1 MALDAICLQAVVAEV
16 APQVQ
21 GLKIEKI
28 QQPTRDQV
36 ILLLR
41 GNRRLLLCA
50 SPSQPRL
57 NLTALLRDNPSQ
69 PPMFCMLLRKHLSGG
84 RILSM
89 EQAPLERVVTLEI
102 EAMNELGEM
111 GRFSLVLE
119 AMNRHSNLILCGG
132 DGRIID
138 CMRRVD
144 FEMSQQRQVLPGL
157 YYHLPPRQEKRSP
170 LEVEEQEFRTLL
182 ESASP
187 ERQTDKWLLDTFT
200 AIAPLWAR
208 EMAFRAGGSTDCL
221 LSAAFHLY
229 APSRVEFF
237 VKRLVERILFDAN
250 EPCAQRGAA
259 HGHAVAALQFGDGAS
274 VACEQYF
281 IRLGGGNSRRQH
293 RFG

>member
-89 EQAPLERVVTLEI
+89 EQAPPGAGGDAAYR
-102 EAMNELGEM
+102 GCK
-111 GRFSLVLE
+111 RD
-119 AMNRHSNLILCGG
+119 GG
-132 DGRIID
+132 DGNIFPD
-138 CMRRVD
+138 SGGRR
-144 FEMSQQRQVLPGL
+144 
-157 YYHLPPRQEKRSP
+157 
-170 LEVEEQEFRTLL
+170 
-182 ESASP
+182 
-187 ERQTDKWLLDTFT
+187 
-200 AIAPLWAR
+200 AP
-208 EMAFRAGGSTDCL
+208 F
-221 LSAAFHLY
+221 
-229 APSRVEFF
+229 
-237 VKRLVERILFDAN
+237 
-250 EPCAQRGAA
+250 
-259 HGHAVAALQFGDGAS
+259 
-274 VACEQYF
+274 
-281 IRLGGGNSRRQH
+281 
-293 RFG
+293 